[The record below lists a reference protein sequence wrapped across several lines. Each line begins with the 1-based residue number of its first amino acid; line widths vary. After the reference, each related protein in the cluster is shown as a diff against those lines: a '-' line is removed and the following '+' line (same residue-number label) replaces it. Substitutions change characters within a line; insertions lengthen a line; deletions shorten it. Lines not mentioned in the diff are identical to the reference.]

1 MWSEVKHLQ
10 SADRK
15 IADKIAAIE
24 VLVAGRYV
32 TRDEFQ
38 QSVNTLFTKLDRI
51 SDQLNGKADR

>member
-1 MWSEVKHLQ
+1 MWSEVEHLQ

-15 IADKIAAIE
+15 ITDRIAAIE
-24 VLVAGRYV
+24 VLVAGRYI

-38 QSVNTLFTKLDRI
+38 TSVHTLFTKLDRI